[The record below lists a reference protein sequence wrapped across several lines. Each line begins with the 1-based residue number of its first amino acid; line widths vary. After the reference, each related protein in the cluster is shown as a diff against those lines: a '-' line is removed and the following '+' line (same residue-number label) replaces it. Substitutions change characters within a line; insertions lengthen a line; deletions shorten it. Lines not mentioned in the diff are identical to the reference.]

1 MNIQL
6 VLILSYAVVLVL
18 IGLFVGRWVTTSRSF
33 FVAGRKLGPVLLCA
47 TMLAANIGSG
57 STVGAASIGYQFG
70 WSGWWWVGAAGIGS
84 MLLAFWL
91 GPRIWQL
98 SVKHD
103 LRTVGDYLELRYGRS
118 VRGAMAAMLWIQ
130 TLFALSAQLVAIAT
144 ILNVVASVPIVWGC
158 VLGGS
163 VLITYFTP
171 GGLLTSAWVN
181 LVQLIVLLVGFCLV
195 LPFALD
201 SVGGLNGL
209 IASSRDMNPELLDPW
224 YSGGRSGFYYLAL
237 LVPAFIVSPGLLQKI
252 YGARDMRTVRIGVA
266 ASGIVLMVFAIIPPT
281 LGMVARTLFPG
292 INPTLALAT
301 LLASEELPV
310 LLGSVGLAAVFS
322 AEVSSSDAI
331 LFMLSTSLSR
341 DLYHRFLNPK
351 ADDATVLRVARV
363 SAVAGGV
370 MAVILAGILQTVIG
384 ALTIF
389 YSLLSVTLFVP
400 LIAGLYTRKPGT
412 PEALTSMMVGVTVC
426 LAVHLRTGGN
436 GYGSWNPTLIGVAVA
451 GMGFVSVAIVRGLRE
466 RKYNES

>member
-1 MNIQL
+1 
-6 VLILSYAVVLVL
+6 
-18 IGLFVGRWVTTSRSF
+18 
-33 FVAGRKLGPVLLCA
+33 
-47 TMLAANIGSG
+47 
-57 STVGAASIGYQFG
+57 
-70 WSGWWWVGAAGIGS
+70 
-84 MLLAFWL
+84 
-91 GPRIWQL
+91 
-98 SVKHD
+98 
-103 LRTVGDYLELRYGRS
+103 
-118 VRGAMAAMLWIQ
+118 
-130 TLFALSAQLVAIAT
+130 
-144 ILNVVASVPIVWGC
+144 
-158 VLGGS
+158 
-163 VLITYFTP
+163 
-171 GGLLTSAWVN
+171 
-181 LVQLIVLLVGFCLV
+181 
-195 LPFALD
+195 
-201 SVGGLNGL
+201 
-209 IASSRDMNPELLDPW
+209 MNPELLDPW

-252 YGARDMRTVRIGVA
+252 YGARDIRTVRIGVA

-466 RKYNES
+466 RKYDES